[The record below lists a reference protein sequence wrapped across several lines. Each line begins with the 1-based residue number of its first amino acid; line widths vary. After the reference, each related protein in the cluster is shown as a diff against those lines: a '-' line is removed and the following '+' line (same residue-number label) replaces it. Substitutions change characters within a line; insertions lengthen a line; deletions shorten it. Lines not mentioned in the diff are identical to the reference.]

1 MLSDLKTPATR
12 HGQLDSKQYNNI
24 SVTSVLS
31 FKSTAS
37 SERDLVCYKKEGN
50 WLMAVGWK
58 VTIRLKSKT
67 TSKLLDLTDVP
78 CWYV

>member
-1 MLSDLKTPATR
+1 M
-12 HGQLDSKQYNNI
+12 
-24 SVTSVLS
+24 LS

-50 WLMAVGWK
+50 WLMAVGVK